1 MSEQKQGR
9 YLSEVIDYDHDIEP
23 YSFIKIYAGVGS
35 GKNTL
40 IDRLVQNGF
49 IANQGN
55 ASETTCVKPKNILL
69 ISSRRAKVEEQLERA
84 DVVYDPLILM
94 STFLPD
100 WMANDPKYENRYDAP
115 VISLPSLS
123 GWGEPQVYEQ
133 SAVLTN
139 AKVEHSIMKNYMPGE
154 AATHP
159 WRRFDMI
166 VIDEVHS
173 LLADASYQSAPFYVR
188 RLIEKTLEENKACK
202 VIVMTGSPQILEG
215 IPLFEEAHKVDLM
228 ERCENVTPASI
239 CFITAEEAEGMQK
252 AMLQKGEKFI
262 AFYNHINPMLRMLD
276 VMPDKV
282 VVSFSDAEKQNNLK
296 ETKPTAYRRMM
307 EVKNKLAVEQRL
319 PDDVT
324 AFLTTSRNKEGI
336 NIRNDDIEAMFVET
350 RVDID
355 IVQMAGRVRRGVKT
369 LYVVVDGVQYPEKES
384 RYEAELARRDDFLE
398 AINRKFREICRATD
412 FDPDEADRCETV
424 LKHQD
429 RKEYIEYIHEKFPYV
444 RYDYFTDRF
453 VFYPERELSKRYYAQ
468 QNERFERAR
477 QEVGGLIRLAQEWYP
492 GIPCTVSRQAQPM
505 ADKRKIVEDYLR
517 EKGYLGAEKISG
529 LERAVILKELNALL
543 GENRKKLQTLLNCY
557 GFEKRTCSKSKKTE
571 AGFVIVPMDE

>member
-1 MSEQKQGR
+1 MSEKKHGR
-9 YLSEVIDYDHDIEP
+9 YLSEVIDYACDIEP
-23 YSFIKIYAGVGS
+23 YSFVKIYAGVGS

-40 IDRLVQNGF
+40 IDHLVQGSF
-49 IANQGN
+49 IVHQGN
-55 ASETTCVKPKNILL
+55 AAEKSCLEQKNILL
-69 ISSRRAKVEEQLERA
+69 ISSRRAKVDEQLERA

-100 WMANDPKYENRYDAP
+100 WIANDPKYENRFDSP
-115 VISLPSLS
+115 VINLPSLC
-123 GWGEPQVYEQ
+123 GWGKQMVYEQ

-159 WRRFDMI
+159 WLRFDMI

-188 RLIEKTLEENKACK
+188 RLIEKTLEENRSCK
-202 VIVMTGSPQILEG
+202 VIVMTGSPQILKG
-215 IPLFEEAHKVDLM
+215 IPLFDKAHTVNLM
-228 ERCENVTPASI
+228 ERCENVTPSSI
-239 CFITAEEAEGMQK
+239 CFITAEEAERMQEV
-252 AMLQKGEKFI
+252 MLQKGEKFI
-262 AFYNHINPMLRMLD
+262 AFCNHINPMLRMLNA
-276 VMPDKV
+276 MPDKV
-282 VVSFSDAEKQNNLK
+282 VVSFSDAEKLNNLK
-296 ETKPTAYRRMM
+296 DKNPKAYCRMM
-307 EVKNKLAVEQRL
+307 EVKNILAVEQRL

-355 IVQMAGRVRRGVKT
+355 IVQMAGRVRHGVKT

-398 AINRKFREICRATD
+398 AINRKFREICRATNY
-412 FDPDEADRCETV
+412 DPDEEDRWETV

-453 VFYPERELSKRYYAQ
+453 VYYPERELSKRYYAQ
-468 QNERFERAR
+468 QNKRFERAR
-477 QEVGGLIRLAQEWYP
+477 QEEGGLIRLAQEWYP
-492 GIPCTVSRQAQPM
+492 GIPCIVSHQAQPM
-505 ADKRKIVEDYLR
+505 ADKRKTVEDYLR
-517 EKGYLGAEKISG
+517 GKGYLGAEKISG
-529 LERAVILKELNALL
+529 LERAVILQELNALL
-543 GENRKKLQTLLNCY
+543 GENRKNLQTLLKCY
-557 GFEKRTCSKSKKTE
+557 GFEMKACSKSKKTE
-571 AGFVIVPMDE
+571 AGFVIVRIEE